1 MCGRK
6 SFKCGGII
14 MEKEKDISVL
24 RPYVCIEERDGFNK
38 QTIKNRIY
46 WVDETS
52 IFEDDDAKY
61 GVVYR
66 DAEMQTEIGVLNM
79 ARFRAYIDYLC
90 YCDSISR
97 YINSEDGI
105 LLKDVIVA
113 YARACER
120 NEYHPTLYKLMK
132 YATEHNYNKPEYYN
146 KEFLVKSI
154 SFQEAVQSGDVAK
167 EIDYQEYLGYSL
179 IPVTN

>member
-6 SFKCGGII
+6 SFKYGGVI
-14 MEKEKDISVL
+14 MEKEKDVSVL
-24 RPYVCIEERDGFNK
+24 RPYVCIEERDGFDR

-52 IFEDDDAKY
+52 IFEDEDTKY

-66 DAEMQTEIGVLNM
+66 DAEMKTEIGVLNM
-79 ARFRAYIDYLC
+79 ARFRAYIDYLS
-90 YCDSISR
+90 YYDSISR
-97 YINSEDGI
+97 YINAEEGV

-113 YARACER
+113 YARACKR
-120 NEYHPTLYKLMK
+120 NVYHQTLFKLMK
-132 YATEHNYNKPEYYN
+132 YATDHNYNKPEYYN
-146 KEFLVKSI
+146 KEFLVKSM
-154 SFQEAVQSGDVAK
+154 SFQEAVQSGDIAK
-167 EIDYQEYLGYSL
+167 EMDYQEYLGYSL